1 MNIFVDL
8 EMQSMQNATENIRR
22 IWSRETIEIGAV
34 MLDDRG
40 KTVSSYRTYVKPQ
53 YSSRITP
60 KITALTGIT
69 TGQVVGAVNFEKA
82 FHEFMQWCCQQED
95 PKVYAWGDSD
105 LQQLQMEAAVKNV
118 VVSEAEKAV
127 FNSWHDLQAEF
138 DELAGIKDATGLEK
152 AVNLCGLQMT
162 GKKHDAYWDAM
173 NKARVFKAVSDKD
186 GFLKSL
192 RLMKEVVGYEER
204 PVTLGSM
211 IDFSAFR
218 VSA

>member
-1 MNIFVDL
+1 
-8 EMQSMQNATENIRR
+8 
-22 IWSRETIEIGAV
+22 
-34 MLDDRG
+34 
-40 KTVSSYRTYVKPQ
+40 
-53 YSSRITP
+53 
-60 KITALTGIT
+60 
-69 TGQVVGAVNFEKA
+69 
-82 FHEFMQWCCQQED
+82 
-95 PKVYAWGDSD
+95 
-105 LQQLQMEAAVKNV
+105 MEATVKNV
-118 VVSEAEKAV
+118 VFSEAEKAV

-173 NKARVFKAVSDKD
+173 NTARVFKAVSDKD

-192 RLMKEVVGYEER
+192 RLMKEVLGYEER